1 MKDYIA
7 YVDNA
12 KEADDIAVDDKQQ
25 VELEQE
31 DADEHC
37 RSDRRLLASPGS
49 EGVIMQDYG
58 QSSRSKSTKL
68 QNKNSEFDSH
78 RQDMLDLGGLP
89 QIPTKKISKDVLD
102 AISPK
107 SMSSSVLNKQS
118 FQNEVNE
125 SQKRVKSPAAN
136 NRKDN

>member
-31 DADEHC
+31 DAEDHC
-37 RSDRRLLASPGS
+37 KSDRRLLGSPGS
-49 EGVIMQDYG
+49 DGVIMQDYG

-78 RQDMLDLGGLP
+78 R
-89 QIPTKKISKDVLD
+89 
-102 AISPK
+102 
-107 SMSSSVLNKQS
+107 
-118 FQNEVNE
+118 
-125 SQKRVKSPAAN
+125 
-136 NRKDN
+136 